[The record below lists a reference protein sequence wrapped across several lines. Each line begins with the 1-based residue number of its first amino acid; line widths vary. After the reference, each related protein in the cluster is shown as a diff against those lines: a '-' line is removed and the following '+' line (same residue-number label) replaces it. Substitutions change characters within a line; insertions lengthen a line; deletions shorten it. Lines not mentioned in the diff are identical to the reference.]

1 MTGRTSPG
9 TAPGTTPATASG
21 ATPGTASGAARRD
34 PAGPTG
40 TPCPTGLERFHAAFG
55 DWTPKAV
62 VFDCDGLLLDTEV
75 VWQRAQDAV
84 VTAHGARLRE
94 EDDAVLHGS
103 TIESA
108 AEIIAARS
116 GSATALILSDLHTAF
131 DRELSGGI
139 RRMPGAL
146 EIVELA
152 ALRVPLGCA
161 SNSWLASLEDK
172 LAAGGLREHL
182 AVLEASDTV
191 ERPKPAP
198 DMYAAAARAL
208 GHDAADTLAFE
219 DSDTGARAARQ
230 AGLPLIAVPTPGA
243 PVPAAELVL
252 DSLLDPGLAAWIATW

>member
-1 MTGRTSPG
+1 MTGGWTSPD
-9 TAPGTTPATASG
+9 TAPGMTADAAPGEALG
-21 ATPGTASGAARRD
+21 ATLGTASRGPAD
-34 PAGPTG
+34 PV
-40 TPCPTGLERFHAAFG
+40 GLERFHAAFG

-75 VWQRAQDAV
+75 VWQRAQDAIV
-84 VTAHGARLRE
+84 AAHGARLRE

-103 TIESA
+103 TIEDA
-108 AEIIAARS
+108 AEIIATRS
-116 GSATALILSDLHTAF
+116 DSTTAQLLSDLHTAF
-131 DRELSGGI
+131 DREMSGGI

-146 EIVELA
+146 EIIELTA
-152 ALRVPLGCA
+152 ARVPLGCA

-172 LAAGGLREHL
+172 LAVGGLREHL
-182 AVLEASDTV
+182 EVLEASDTV

-198 DMYAAAARAL
+198 DMYTAAARAL

-219 DSDTGARAARQ
+219 DSGTGARAARE

-252 DSLLDPGLAAWIATW
+252 DSLQDPGLAAWIATW